1 MVRLIT
7 DIKNRARGLWGD
19 IILPELGID
28 IPEKGKHGP
37 CPICGGTDRFHY
49 KDDHDDG
56 DWYCGQCRAGKK
68 GKVDGLDLI
77 SGVQGI
83 SLKDAAIKV
92 GEIIGAYTR
101 SPDKPARKEASDGQK
116 PAQDIA
122 AKVATM
128 SRKTTPKE
136 SPYLAGKGL
145 TGFTP
150 PTLPDGKIFLELV
163 DVNGKTRGAQTIA
176 PDGTKKL
183 IHGTRKTGA
192 FIVPDPLPEAPETII
207 IAEGVATAISA
218 GMLHSGAVVAA
229 LDAGNLK
236 PVALA
241 MRGRYPKAKIIIAAD
256 NDYHA
261 PGELDKSGKPK
272 QNTGKINGEE
282 AAAACGG
289 WLALPPGEVKADW
302 NDYHQ
307 LKGVEAAKA
316 AFKASLVNMGKE
328 PEKAASHSAHLN
340 LEQMSYNQVGDILI
354 ERYGNNLALNTDNW
368 TVCHYSG
375 VAWSTISDETLS
387 LKLAKIFRDSD
398 CKYSKAK
405 ITAIIETMKLALPE
419 MGKPRRELIGFNNGV
434 FDIKVKAFRPH
445 DKEDWLLFASS
456 KDYSPVQQ
464 GESLEI
470 NAPNFVKWL
479 NYAAGNGSN
488 KKEAILA
495 ALYMILANRYD
506 WQLFLEITGDAG
518 SGKSMF
524 TNIATMLVGEGNAVA
539 ASMKSLENGFERA
552 SLVEASLITISDI
565 NYYQGE
571 GAEIKAI
578 SGGDKLIIN
587 TKYGRIYSTQ
597 IRAVILITNNRPM
610 SFSDIG
616 GGIARRRVIFHFS
629 DVVPE
634 NERDPELKEKIERET
649 GFIIRYLMSRFSDEQ
664 DAKAIL
670 INQRKSFEALEV
682 KRQTS
687 PLIDFCGYLVAADD
701 GRGMP
706 VGDMSRS
713 AFRPRYYLYHAYSAY
728 MRAQNLD
735 KLISVK
741 LFKDAIKT
749 ALAEYGINYS
759 VHRLNTGKVS
769 NVTLSA
775 HAEEWLPATEKPT

>member
-1 MVRLIT
+1 MARLIT
-7 DIKNRARGLWGD
+7 DIKNRASGLWGD
-19 IILPELGID
+19 IIFPAIGINV
-28 IPEKGKHGP
+28 PEKGKHGP

-49 KDDHDDG
+49 KDDYDNG
-56 DWYCGQCRAGKK
+56 DWYCGQCRSDKK
-68 GKVDGLDLI
+68 GKADGFDLI
-77 SGVQGI
+77 CGALGI
-83 SLKDAAIKV
+83 KPIEAAKKV

-163 DVNGKTRGAQTIA
+163 DVNGKIRGAQTIA
-176 PDGTKKL
+176 PDGAKML

-229 LDAGNLK
+229 IDATNLK

-241 MRGRYPKAKIIIAAD
+241 LRGRYPKAKIIIAAD

-272 QNTGKINGEE
+272 QNTGKIRGEE
-282 AAAACGG
+282 AATACGG
-289 WLALPPGEVKADW
+289 WLALPPGEAKTDW

-307 LKGVEAAKA
+307 LKGVEAAQA
-316 AFKASLVNMGKE
+316 AFNASLVNMGKE

-354 ERYGNNLALNTDNW
+354 ERYNKNLALNTDTW

-375 VAWSTISDETLS
+375 VAWSTISDDKLS

-434 FDIKVKAFRPH
+434 FDVNAKIFRAH
-445 DKEDWLLFASS
+445 DKSDWLLFASS
-456 KDYSPVQQ
+456 KDYSPMQQ

-479 NYAAGNGSN
+479 NHAAGDGSN

-524 TNIATMLVGEGNAVA
+524 TNIATMLAGEGNTVA
-539 ASMKSLENGFERA
+539 ASMKSFENGFERA
-552 SLVEASLITISDI
+552 SLVDASLITVSDI
-565 NYYQGE
+565 SYYQGE

-587 TKYGRIYSTQ
+587 NKYGRIYSAQ
-597 IRAVILITNNRPM
+597 IRAVILVTNNRPM

-634 NERDPELKEKIERET
+634 DERDPELKEKIESET

-670 INQRKSFEALEV
+670 TNQRKSFEALEV
-682 KRQTS
+682 KRQAS
-687 PLIDFCGYLVAADD
+687 PLTDFCGYLVAVDD

-706 VGDMSRS
+706 VGDMNRS
-713 AFRPRYYLYHAYSAY
+713 AFSPRRYLYHAYSAY

-749 ALAEYGINYS
+749 ALAEYGINYR
-759 VHRLNTGKVS
+759 VHRFTAGMVS

-775 HAEEWLPATEKPT
+775 HAEEWLPATEKPN

>member
-1 MVRLIT
+1 MARLIT
-7 DIKNRARGLWGD
+7 DIKNRASGLWGD
-19 IILPELGID
+19 IIFPAIGIKV
-28 IPEKGKHGP
+28 PKKGEHGP

-49 KDDHDDG
+49 KDDHDNG
-56 DWYCGQCRAGKK
+56 NWYCNQCNEPKYG
-68 GKVDGLDLI
+68 DGLDLI
-77 SGVQGI
+77 SRVKDI
-83 SLKDAAIKV
+83 PVKDAAVEV
-92 GEIIGAYTR
+92 GKIIGADTR

-116 PAQDIA
+116 PAPDIA
-122 AKVATM
+122 ALVAKEL
-128 SRKTTPKE
+128 RKTTPKE

-145 TGFTP
+145 TGYTP

-163 DVNGKTRGAQTIA
+163 DVNGKIRGAQTIA
-176 PDGTKKL
+176 PDGVKRL
-183 IHGTRKTGA
+183 IGGTSKTGA

-229 LDAGNLK
+229 IDAGNLK

-241 MRGRYPKAKIIIAAD
+241 LRGRYPKAKIIIAAD

-261 PGELDKSGKPK
+261 PGEPDKSGKPK
-272 QNTGKINGEE
+272 QNTGKIRGEE
-282 AAAACGG
+282 AATACGG

-307 LKGVEAAKA
+307 LKGLEAAQA
-316 AFKASLVNMGKE
+316 AFNASLVNMGKE
-328 PEKAASHSAHLN
+328 QEKTSSNSAHLN

-354 ERYGNNLALNTDNW
+354 ERYNKNLALNTDNW

-375 VAWSTISDETLS
+375 VAWSTISDDKLS

-434 FDIKVKAFRPH
+434 FDVNAKIFRAH
-445 DKEDWLLFASS
+445 DKSDWLLFASS
-456 KDYSPVQQ
+456 KDYSPIQQ
-464 GESLEI
+464 GESLDI

-479 NYAAGNGSN
+479 NHAAGDGIN

-524 TNIATMLVGEGNAVA
+524 TNIATMLAGEGNTVA
-539 ASMKSLENGFERA
+539 ASMKSFENGFERA
-552 SLVEASLITISDI
+552 SLVDASLITVSDI
-565 NYYQGE
+565 SYYQGE

-587 TKYGRIYSTQ
+587 NKYGRIYSAQ
-597 IRAVILITNNRPM
+597 IRAVILVTNNRPM

-634 NERDPELKEKIERET
+634 DERDPELKEKIESET

-670 INQRKSFEALEV
+670 INQRKSFEAVEI
-682 KRQTS
+682 KRQSS

-713 AFRPRYYLYHAYSAY
+713 AFRPRYYLYHAYIAY

-735 KLISVK
+735 KTISVK